1 MGIAMRLLLAMF
13 PSLGPAL
20 QNVGQA
26 QEDEDNEAQEDKG
39 PAPWLQKAGY
49 LPLAA
54 LIAIIIYSWGDWD
67 IFAVAV
73 LLAGGATVAG
83 GLLGFLFGIPRALAG
98 PEQGDDADTRRGYL
112 PNTNLEQISD
122 WLTKIL
128 VGVGLVQ
135 FTTLARHIGDL
146 IDFLGPSLGGE
157 PRGRAF
163 AGATVAVFSIS
174 GFLAF
179 YLVTRLYLGRAFAQA
194 DRVTVLSVVK
204 KEVRETQRDQQ
215 ERDVTALMLVSRQ
228 LEPEP
233 GAPPTPQVNLNTAVE
248 GASPVV
254 KAQIFSLARDQ
265 RKQFSKKDKAKMERA
280 IPVFNALIASEKER
294 KYHRNHAQLGYALR
308 EKAQPDFPAAE
319 AALTEAIDLRIKAGE
334 SGFLLYEFNRA
345 LARLAQHG
353 PDPQPDVRE
362 LIEADL
368 KAAEKSSYLR
378 REMEANPDIK
388 AFRDAA
394 PPNP

>member
-1 MGIAMRLLLAMF
+1 M
-13 PSLGPAL
+13 L
-20 QNVGQA
+20 QKLWSAWGRWRANRRQYKVDRA
-26 QEDEDNEAQEDKG
+26 QVDQG

-54 LIAIIIYSWGDWD
+54 LIAIVIYSWGDWD
-67 IFAVAV
+67 IFAVAL

-98 PEQGDDADTRRGYL
+98 PEQGDDAGTRRGYL

-146 IDFLGPSLGGE
+146 IDFLGPSLGGD

-163 AGATVAVFSIS
+163 AGATIAVFSIS

-194 DRVTVLSVVK
+194 DRVDVLSVVK
-204 KEVRETQRDQQ
+204 KEVRETQRNQQ

-233 GAPPTPQVNLNTAVE
+233 GAPPPTPQVDLNAAVE
-248 GASPVV
+248 AASPVL
-254 KAQIFSLARDQ
+254 KSQIFNRARDQ
-265 RKQFSKKDKAKMERA
+265 RKRFSKTDKAKVERT

-319 AALTEAIDLRIKAGE
+319 AALTEAIELRNEADE

-345 LARLAQHG
+345 LARLAQH

-368 KAAEKSSYLR
+368 KAAEESPYLR
-378 REMEANPDIK
+378 KAIEDNPDIK